1 MVKKTTTSYS
11 ALLSALTALDE
22 CDDDLKQARAT
33 FGNPSDR
40 FATAEFGTLVRI
52 ILGQQISR
60 AVATALWTRMR
71 EAGLT
76 TAPALAALPYEGL
89 QQLGLSRRKAEYI
102 IDLAQAEN
110 DGRLELMSVNKLPGD
125 DVTRILTSYRGIG
138 GWTADN
144 YRLFALADFDAWPGN
159 DLALMEAVKRLKGL
173 DGRPTHQEMDLYAEQ
188 WAPYR
193 GAAALLLWHLH
204 ACLVRDAR
212 PT

>member
-1 MVKKTTTSYS
+1 MVKKMTTSYS

-22 CDDDLKQARAT
+22 CDDDLKQARVI

-76 TAPALAALPYEGL
+76 TAPTLAALPYEGL

-102 IDLAQAEN
+102 IDLAQAEH
-110 DGRLELMSVNKLPGD
+110 DGRLDLMSVNKLPGD
-125 DVTRILTSYRGIG
+125 DVTRILTRYRGIG

-173 DGRPTHQEMDLYAEQ
+173 DSRPTHQEMDLYAAQ

-193 GAAALLLWHLH
+193 GAAALLLWHLY